1 MGITCPGPPPSPT
14 QTIGSWDIVYLEMI
28 WDQAKVFPR
37 QAMCYGIDTRR
48 IDDYQLIRGHNRDRC
63 ARYLSLDMRDGRSHA
78 LTVFTT
84 ADGVCCVQIDGDE
97 RRTLGA
103 PVEECCAVTCYLEPG
118 ETVQSLFVVTRER
131 FDYDARAAPLP
142 GLFLLVSP
150 SLVHHRFGA
159 SADHSFRRRL
169 P

>member
-1 MGITCPGPPPSPT
+1 MQITCPAVLPST
-14 QTIGSWDIVYLEMI
+14 AESFESWGLTHLDMI
-28 WDQAKVFPR
+28 WDQAPKFSR
-37 QAMCYGIDTRR
+37 HHMCYGIDTYRTHLH
-48 IDDYQLIRGHNRDRC
+48 QLIREHAGERC
-63 ARYLSLDMRDGRSHA
+63 ARYLSLDMKGGRSHA

-97 RRTLGA
+97 RRRLGA
-103 PVEECCAVTCYLEPG
+103 PVEECCALTCYLKPD
-118 ETVQSLFVVTRER
+118 ETVQSLFVVTREK
-131 FDYDARAAPLP
+131 FNFESWEAPLP

-159 SADHSFRRRL
+159 AAYYSFRPRL